1 MWVHIRAMLSS
12 FSIRT
17 VWLLALC
24 GTAYSAMA
32 QSDSSSVV
40 SRIKNIE
47 VSGYLEF
54 YGAYDDIENDQHR
67 RPEFLYHYTRTGEL
81 ALNIGYLKAA
91 WNQGSVRTNI
101 ALMAGSYAER
111 NLATEPKNLQHIY
124 EANIGVK
131 VSKSKN
137 IWLDLGVLPSHI
149 GLESAIGKDNSTL
162 TRSLVAENTPY
173 YETGIRLSYN
183 SASEKLKLVGLLLN
197 GWQRMYKLDGD
208 YFPAFGAQAV
218 WTPSAKFNMNYSFY
232 LGDESPESDFG
243 ARIFHNF
250 FFNAQ
255 PTEKIQ
261 ISGCFDFGTQPDVE
275 SEDWNTQQWYG
286 WLGVFKYALSPKS
299 AIALRAEQYADN
311 NEVIVINPYDDGFKT
326 TSFSL
331 NVDHNFN
338 KHLLLRG
345 EGRLYHSANYEFEK
359 RNGDLTQKALAFT
372 AALAVSF

>member
-1 MWVHIRAMLSS
+1 MIPS
-12 FSIRT
+12 FLTRL
-17 VWLLALC
+17 VLLWALC
-24 GTAYSAMA
+24 SLVNFALA
-32 QSDSSSVV
+32 QSDSASIV

-81 ALNIGYLKAA
+81 ALNIGYLKAS
-91 WNQGSVRTNI
+91 WNKGNARTNI

-137 IWLDLGVLPSHI
+137 VWLDLGVLPSHL

-162 TRSLVAENTPY
+162 TRSLVAENSPY
-173 YETGIRLSYN
+173 YETGVRLTYT

-218 WTPSAKFNMNYSFY
+218 WTPGPKLNMNYSFY

-250 FFNAQ
+250 FFTAQ

-261 ISGCFDFGTQPDVE
+261 ISGCFDFGNQPDIT
-275 SEDWNTQQWYG
+275 SEDWDAQQWYG
-286 WLGVFKYALSPKS
+286 WMGVFKYAFSAKS
-299 AIALRAEQYADN
+299 ALAMRAEQYVDN
-311 NEVIVINPYDDGFKT
+311 KEVIVINPYDDGFKT

-331 NVDHNFN
+331 NLDHNFN

-345 EGRLYHSANYEFEK
+345 EARLYHSANYEFEK
-359 RNGDLTQKALAFT
+359 RNGDLVQQALAFT